1 MYFRHTY
8 QNDVN
13 VQIKAGTFDTHKVD
27 KVVIEGYVP
36 ESPDAGDLFKG
47 FTHHNYM
54 PGRYGEVNILQKW
67 VNMEEADL
75 IYGGEELAEKDGDVT
90 GSKKTIIRPKSDYG
104 SRVKINDRD
113 TAGTNA
119 YNPNEDKPYVFDASY
134 EPYFTPEEEEKLA
147 FDYQD
152 RTDRTITWRFWV
164 QDGFSIIS
172 EKMESTAPVC
182 DVNQLRTTKG
192 KKIVT
197 SQAKGTGWSCR

>member
-1 MYFRHTY
+1 
-8 QNDVN
+8 
-13 VQIKAGTFDTHKVD
+13 
-27 KVVIEGYVP
+27 
-36 ESPDAGDLFKG
+36 
-47 FTHHNYM
+47 M

-152 RTDRTITWRFWV
+152 RTDRHHHLEVLGAGWFFHHFGK
-164 QDGFSIIS
+164 DGIY
-172 EKMESTAPVC
+172 
-182 DVNQLRTTKG
+182 
-192 KKIVT
+192 
-197 SQAKGTGWSCR
+197 GTCL